1 MHTRLADACLSTAV
15 RAFNKGDRVLRGL
28 GRRPPQLRPDL
39 LLMSA
44 RRRTGLTDVGVQ
56 GISAALERLVE
67 TLEREAG
74 LTLFGRPPDSDPP

>member
-1 MHTRLADACLSTAV
+1 M
-15 RAFNKGDRVLRGL
+15 
-28 GRRPPQLRPDL
+28 RR
-39 LLMSA
+39 A

-74 LTLFGRPPDSDPP
+74 LTLFGRPADSDPP